1 MKEFLFTL
9 FIYGLM
15 ILVVA
20 ILLTLGS
27 APFKAYSCYNY
38 GQLTERKTNFSIFN
52 GCFVEHKGKFIPRS
66 ELERR
71 FMMSDKD

>member
-1 MKEFLFTL
+1 MKEFLFTAFLYGL
-9 FIYGLM
+9 FIL
-15 ILVVA
+15 ILIVL
-20 ILLTLGS
+20 ITLVS

-38 GQLTERKTNFSIFN
+38 GELTDRKTNFSIFN

-71 FMMSDKD
+71 FMMSDKE